1 MMPVISSTIFLM
13 QATLGFWES
22 LLEYSL
28 ASSHAFSILELVY
41 FAKHKYDHV
50 TTSPPSL
57 HDYFLMSCLSL
68 YDKLKALQYFQPVE
82 QDLAHSSY
90 FIHFN

>member
-1 MMPVISSTIFLM
+1 MMPVISSIIFLM

-41 FAKHKYDHV
+41 FAKHKYDHI

-57 HDYFLMSCLSL
+57 HDYNFSMSCLSL
-68 YDKLKALQYFQPVE
+68 YDKLKAL
-82 QDLAHSSY
+82 
-90 FIHFN
+90 